1 MLVRGA
7 PARHIH
13 AAKGWRYQMEVAII
27 VINLLYGHV
36 ITSIK
41 INGM

>member
-1 MLVRGA
+1 MLVRGV

-13 AAKGWRYQMEVAII
+13 AAKGWRYQVEVAII
-27 VINLLYGHV
+27 FVNLLYGYV